1 MKSIRKRILIR
12 VLGLLVIG
20 TLIMGWASHH
30 DSTHEVE
37 ELFDAQLGQSARVLI
52 GLLGASQG
60 QMSTEQLAQALLETT
75 GEHPK
80 LGHRYESK
88 LAFQVRNAS
97 GTVIARSF
105 NVPQL
110 TDADWQPGFADLQ
123 QDNRQWRGY
132 VLDSDESG
140 LAVWVGE
147 RSDVRGELVDKIV
160 RGTLVPDLLGI
171 PLMVLLVWFA
181 IGSGLKP
188 LDELARLIRLREPN
202 SLQPIVLS
210 DLPSE
215 LEPVQAALN
224 RMLEQLHQLLARE
237 QRFIA
242 DAAHELRT
250 PLAVLKIHAENAMQA
265 AEPAEREQALKHLR
279 QGVERATRLV
289 SQMLTLARLADDQQR
304 QRSPVALLQSCRD
317 EVAELLPLA
326 LRRDQELE
334 LLDDSS
340 LPDSI
345 SMEPGSLG
353 MLLQNLVGN
362 AIQHAP
368 HGGRILVSLQR
379 QADQLV
385 LIVEDSGS
393 GVPAADRER
402 LLERFHTQGN
412 SQGAGLGL
420 SIVQRICERHQ
431 GTLVLGDSA
440 LGGLLVKI
448 TLPLERPASAD

>member
-1 MKSIRKRILIR
+1 MKSIRKRILVR
-12 VLGLLVIG
+12 VLGLLLVS
-20 TLIMGWASHH
+20 TLITGWASHH

-60 QMSTEQLAQALLETT
+60 QIPTEQLAQALLETS

-88 LAFQVRNAS
+88 LAFQVRNAE
-97 GTVIARSF
+97 GRVIARSF
-105 NVPQL
+105 NVPPL
-110 TDADWQPGFADLQ
+110 TAADWQPGFADLQ
-123 QDNRQWRGY
+123 QAQHQWRSY
-132 VLDSDESG
+132 VLESPDSG

-171 PLMVLLVWFA
+171 PLLVLLVWFA

-210 DLPSE
+210 DLPQE

-265 AEPAEREQALKHLR
+265 NEPAERDQALQHLR
-279 QGVERATRLV
+279 RGVERATRLI

-304 QRSPVALLQSCRD
+304 QRVPVALLQSCRD
-317 EVAELLPLA
+317 AVAELLPLA

-334 LLDDSS
+334 LVSDGS
-340 LPDSI
+340 LPEQVE
-345 SMEPGSLG
+345 MEPGSLG

-362 AIQHAP
+362 AIQHTP
-368 HGGRILVSLQR
+368 DGGRILISLQQ

-385 LIVEDSGS
+385 LRVEDSGS
-393 GVPAADRER
+393 GVAPADRER

-420 SIVQRICERHQ
+420 SIVQRIIERHQ
-431 GTLVLGDSA
+431 GSLLLGDSP
-440 LGGLLVKI
+440 LGGLLVQASF
-448 TLPLERPASAD
+448 PLGTPVSG

>member
-12 VLGLLVIG
+12 VLGLLLCG
-20 TLIMGWASHH
+20 TLIMGWASLH

-60 QMSTEQLAQALLETT
+60 QIPADQLAQALLETT

-88 LAFQVRNAS
+88 LAFQVRNAE

-110 TDADWQPGFADLQ
+110 TDADWQPGFANLQ
-123 QDNRQWRGY
+123 QEHYQWRGY
-132 VLDSDESG
+132 VLESADSG

-171 PLMVLLVWFA
+171 PLMMLLVWFA

-210 DLPSE
+210 DLPRE

-265 AEPAEREQALKHLR
+265 IEPTEREQALKHLR
-279 QGVERATRLV
+279 KGVERATRLI
-289 SQMLTLARLADDQQR
+289 SQMLTLARLADDQLR
-304 QRSPVALLQSCRD
+304 QRSPIALLQSCRD

-334 LLDDSS
+334 LISDSG
-340 LPDSI
+340 LPEKI
-345 SMEPGSLG
+345 SMEAGSLG

-368 HGGRILVSLQR
+368 DGGRVLISLQR
-379 QADQLV
+379 QADH
-385 LIVEDSGS
+385 LILRVEDSGE
-393 GVPAADRER
+393 GVPAGDRER

-420 SIVQRICERHQ
+420 SIVQRIVERHQ
-431 GTLVLGDSA
+431 GSLLLADSP
-440 LGGLLVKI
+440 LGGLLVQI
-448 TLPLERPASAD
+448 SLPIDLPATG

>member
-1 MKSIRKRILIR
+1 MKSIRKRILVR
-12 VLGLLVIG
+12 VLGLLLVS

-60 QMSTEQLAQALLETT
+60 QIPTEQLAQALLETS

-88 LAFQVRNAS
+88 LAFQVRNAE
-97 GTVIARSF
+97 GRVIARSF
-105 NVPQL
+105 NVPPL
-110 TDADWQPGFADLQ
+110 TAADWQPGFADLQ
-123 QDNRQWRGY
+123 QAQHQWRSY
-132 VLDSDESG
+132 VLESPDSG

-171 PLMVLLVWFA
+171 PLLVLLVWFA

-210 DLPSE
+210 DLPQE

-265 AEPAEREQALKHLR
+265 NEPAERDQALQHLR
-279 QGVERATRLV
+279 RGVERATRLI

-304 QRSPVALLQSCRD
+304 QRVPVALLQSCRD
-317 EVAELLPLA
+317 AVAELLPLA

-334 LLDDSS
+334 LVSDGS
-340 LPDSI
+340 LPEQVE
-345 SMEPGSLG
+345 MEPGSLG

-362 AIQHAP
+362 AIQHP
-368 HGGRILVSLQR
+368 PDGGRILISLQQ

-385 LIVEDSGS
+385 LRVEDSGS
-393 GVPAADRER
+393 GVAPADRER

-420 SIVQRICERHQ
+420 SIVQRIIERHQ
-431 GTLVLGDSA
+431 GSLLLGDSP
-440 LGGLLVKI
+440 LGGLLVQASF
-448 TLPLERPASAD
+448 PLGTPVSG

>member
-1 MKSIRKRILIR
+1 MKSIRKRILVR
-12 VLGLLVIG
+12 VLGLLLVS

-60 QMSTEQLAQALLETT
+60 QIPTEQLAQALLETS

-88 LAFQVRNAS
+88 LAFQVRNAE
-97 GTVIARSF
+97 GRVIARSF
-105 NVPQL
+105 NVPPL
-110 TDADWQPGFADLQ
+110 TAADWQPGFADLQ
-123 QDNRQWRGY
+123 QAQHQWRSY
-132 VLDSDESG
+132 VLESPDSG

-171 PLMVLLVWFA
+171 PLLVLLVWFA

-210 DLPSE
+210 DLPQE

-265 AEPAEREQALKHLR
+265 SEPAERDQALQHLR
-279 QGVERATRLV
+279 RGVERATRLI

-304 QRSPVALLQSCRD
+304 QRVPVALLQSCRD
-317 EVAELLPLA
+317 AVAELLPLA

-334 LLDDSS
+334 LVSDGS
-340 LPDSI
+340 LPEQVE
-345 SMEPGSLG
+345 MEPGSLG

-368 HGGRILVSLQR
+368 DGGRILISLQQ
-379 QADQLV
+379 QAEQLV
-385 LIVEDSGS
+385 LRVEDSGG
-393 GVPAADRER
+393 GVAPADRER

-420 SIVQRICERHQ
+420 SIVQRIVERHQ
-431 GTLVLGDSA
+431 GSLLLGDSP
-440 LGGLLVKI
+440 LGGLLVQASF
-448 TLPLERPASAD
+448 PLGTPVSG

>member
-12 VLGLLVIG
+12 VLGLLLVG

-60 QMSTEQLAQALLETT
+60 QIPTEQLAQALLETT

-88 LAFQVRNAS
+88 LAFQVRDAN

-123 QDNRQWRGY
+123 QETYRWRGY
-132 VLDSDESG
+132 VLESPDSG

-171 PLMVLLVWFA
+171 PLMMLLVWFA

-188 LDELARLIRLREPN
+188 LDQLAQLIRLREPN
-202 SLQPIVLS
+202 SLQPIVLG
-210 DLPSE
+210 DLPAE

-265 AEPAEREQALKHLR
+265 TDPGEREQALQHLR
-279 QGVERATRLV
+279 QGVERATRLI
-289 SQMLTLARLADDQQR
+289 SQMLTLARLADEQQR
-304 QRSPVALLQSCRD
+304 QRNPLALLQSCRD

-334 LLDDSS
+334 LISDSD
-340 LPDSI
+340 LPDKV

-368 HGGRILVSLQR
+368 DGGRILISLQR
-379 QADQLV
+379 LADQLV
-385 LIVEDSGS
+385 LRVEDSGS
-393 GVPAADRER
+393 GVAAADRER
-402 LLERFHTQGN
+402 LLERFHTQGS

-420 SIVQRICERHQ
+420 SIVQRIVERHQ
-431 GTLVLGDSA
+431 GNLQLGDSP
-440 LGGLLVKI
+440 LGGLLVQVS
-448 TLPLERPASAD
+448 LPLALLGSAD

>member
-1 MKSIRKRILIR
+1 MKSIRKRILVR
-12 VLGLLVIG
+12 VLGLLLVS

-60 QMSTEQLAQALLETT
+60 QIPTEQLAQALLETS

-88 LAFQVRNAS
+88 LAFQVRNAE
-97 GTVIARSF
+97 GRVIARSF
-105 NVPQL
+105 NVPPL
-110 TDADWQPGFADLQ
+110 TAADWQPGFADLQ
-123 QDNRQWRGY
+123 QAQHQWRSY
-132 VLDSDESG
+132 VLESPDSG

-171 PLMVLLVWFA
+171 PLLVLLVWFA

-210 DLPSE
+210 DLPQE

-224 RMLEQLHQLLARE
+224 RMLEQLHQLLARY

-265 AEPAEREQALKHLR
+265 NEPAERDQALQHLR
-279 QGVERATRLV
+279 RGVERATRLI

-304 QRSPVALLQSCRD
+304 QRVPVALLQSCRD
-317 EVAELLPLA
+317 AVAELLPLA

-334 LLDDSS
+334 LVSDGS
-340 LPDSI
+340 LPEQVE
-345 SMEPGSLG
+345 MEPGSLG

-362 AIQHAP
+362 AIQHTP
-368 HGGRILVSLQR
+368 DGGRILISLQQ

-385 LIVEDSGS
+385 LRVEDSGS
-393 GVPAADRER
+393 GVAPADRER

-420 SIVQRICERHQ
+420 SIVQRIIERHQ
-431 GTLVLGDSA
+431 GSLLLGDSP
-440 LGGLLVKI
+440 LGGLLVQASF
-448 TLPLERPASAD
+448 PLGTPVSG

>member
-1 MKSIRKRILIR
+1 MKSIRKRILVR
-12 VLGLLVIG
+12 VLGLLLVS

-60 QMSTEQLAQALLETT
+60 QIPTEQLAQALLETS

-88 LAFQVRNAS
+88 LAFQVRNAE
-97 GTVIARSF
+97 GRVIARSF
-105 NVPQL
+105 NVPPL
-110 TDADWQPGFADLQ
+110 TAADWQPGFADLQ
-123 QDNRQWRGY
+123 QAQHQWRSY
-132 VLDSDESG
+132 VLESPDSG

-171 PLMVLLVWFA
+171 PLLVLLVWFA

-210 DLPSE
+210 DLPQE

-265 AEPAEREQALKHLR
+265 NEPAERDQALQHLR
-279 QGVERATRLV
+279 RGVERATRLI

-304 QRSPVALLQSCRD
+304 QRVPVALLQSCRD
-317 EVAELLPLA
+317 AVAELLPLA

-334 LLDDSS
+334 LVSDGS
-340 LPDSI
+340 LPEQVE
-345 SMEPGSLG
+345 MEPGSLG

-362 AIQHAP
+362 AIQHTP
-368 HGGRILVSLQR
+368 DGGRILISLQQ

-385 LIVEDSGS
+385 LRVEDSGS
-393 GVPAADRER
+393 GVAPADRER

>member
-1 MKSIRKRILIR
+1 MKSIRKRILVR
-12 VLGLLVIG
+12 VLGLLLVS

-60 QMSTEQLAQALLETT
+60 QIPTEQLAQALLETS

-88 LAFQVRNAS
+88 LAFQVRNAE
-97 GTVIARSF
+97 GRVIARSF
-105 NVPQL
+105 NVPPL
-110 TDADWQPGFADLQ
+110 TAADWQPGFADLQ
-123 QDNRQWRGY
+123 QAQHQWRSY
-132 VLDSDESG
+132 VLESPDSG

-171 PLMVLLVWFA
+171 PLLVLLVWFT

-210 DLPSE
+210 DLPQE

-265 AEPAEREQALKHLR
+265 NEPAERDQALQHLR
-279 QGVERATRLV
+279 RGVERATRLI

-304 QRSPVALLQSCRD
+304 QRVPVALLQSCRD
-317 EVAELLPLA
+317 AVAELLPLA

-334 LLDDSS
+334 LVSDGS
-340 LPDSI
+340 LPEQVE
-345 SMEPGSLG
+345 MEPGSLG

-362 AIQHAP
+362 AIQHTP
-368 HGGRILVSLQR
+368 DGGRILISLQQ

-385 LIVEDSGS
+385 LRVEDSGS
-393 GVPAADRER
+393 GVAPADRER

-420 SIVQRICERHQ
+420 SIVQRIIERHQ
-431 GTLVLGDSA
+431 GSLLLGDSP
-440 LGGLLVKI
+440 LGGLLVQASF
-448 TLPLERPASAD
+448 PLGTPVSG

>member
-132 VLDSDESG
+132 VLNSDESG

-265 AEPAEREQALKHLR
+265 TDPGEREQALQHLR
-279 QGVERATRLV
+279 QGVERATRLI

-304 QRSPVALLQSCRD
+304 QRSPVALLESCRD

-326 LRRDQELE
+326 LRRNQELE
-334 LLDDSS
+334 LISDNG
-340 LPDSI
+340 LPDKVD
-345 SMEPGSLG
+345 MEPGSLST
-353 MLLQNLVGN
+353 LLQNLVGN

-368 HGGRILVSLQR
+368 DGGRVLVSLQR
-379 QADQLV
+379 RADQL
-385 LIVEDSGS
+385 LLRVEDSGD
-393 GVPAADRER
+393 GVPEGDRER

-420 SIVQRICERHQ
+420 SIVQRIVERHQ
-431 GTLVLGDSA
+431 GSLLLGDSP
-440 LGGLLVKI
+440 LGGLLVQASF
-448 TLPLERPASAD
+448 PLGTPVSG

>member
-1 MKSIRKRILIR
+1 MKSIRKRILVR
-12 VLGLLVIG
+12 VLGLLLVS

-60 QMSTEQLAQALLETT
+60 QIPTEQLAQALLETS

-88 LAFQVRNAS
+88 LAFQVRNAE
-97 GTVIARSF
+97 GRVIARSF
-105 NVPQL
+105 NVPPL
-110 TDADWQPGFADLQ
+110 TAADWQPGFADLQ
-123 QDNRQWRGY
+123 QAQHQWRSY
-132 VLDSDESG
+132 VLESPDSG

-171 PLMVLLVWFA
+171 PLLVLLVWFA

-210 DLPSE
+210 DLPQE

-265 AEPAEREQALKHLR
+265 NEPAERDQALQHLR
-279 QGVERATRLV
+279 RGVERATRLI

-304 QRSPVALLQSCRD
+304 QRVPVALLQSCRD
-317 EVAELLPLA
+317 AVAELLPLA

-334 LLDDSS
+334 LVSDGS
-340 LPDSI
+340 LPEQVE
-345 SMEPGSLG
+345 MEPGSLG

-362 AIQHAP
+362 AIQHTP
-368 HGGRILVSLQR
+368 DGGRILISLQQ

-385 LIVEDSGS
+385 LRVEDSGS
-393 GVPAADRER
+393 GVAPADRER

-420 SIVQRICERHQ
+420 SIVQRIIERHQ
-431 GTLVLGDSA
+431 GSLLLGDSP
-440 LGGLLVKI
+440 LGGLLVQ
-448 TLPLERPASAD
+448 ASFPIGTPVSG

>member
-20 TLIMGWASHH
+20 TVIMGWASHH

-52 GLLGASQG
+52 GLLSASQG

-88 LAFQVRNAS
+88 LAFQVRDAN

-265 AEPAEREQALKHLR
+265 TDPSEREQALQHLR
-279 QGVERATRLV
+279 QGVERATRLI

-304 QRSPVALLQSCRD
+304 QRSPIALQESCRD

-326 LRRDQELE
+326 LRRNQELE
-334 LLDDSS
+334 LASDSD
-340 LPDSI
+340 LPDKVE
-345 SMEPGSLG
+345 MEPGSLG

-368 HGGRILVSLQR
+368 DGGRVLVSLQR
-379 QADQLV
+379 RADQL
-385 LIVEDSGS
+385 LLRVEDSGD
-393 GVPAADRER
+393 GVPEGDRER

-420 SIVQRICERHQ
+420 SIVQRIVERHH
-431 GTLVLGDSA
+431 GRLLLGDSP
-440 LGGLLVKI
+440 LGGLLVQI
-448 TLPLERPASAD
+448 SLPIELPATN

>member
-1 MKSIRKRILIR
+1 MKSIRKRILVR
-12 VLGLLVIG
+12 VLGLLLVS

-60 QMSTEQLAQALLETT
+60 QIPTEQLAQALLETS
-75 GEHPK
+75 GEPPK

-88 LAFQVRNAS
+88 LAFQVRNAE
-97 GTVIARSF
+97 GRVIARSF
-105 NVPQL
+105 NVPPL
-110 TDADWQPGFADLQ
+110 TAADWKPGFADLQ
-123 QDNRQWRGY
+123 QAQHQWRSY
-132 VLDSDESG
+132 VLESPDSG

-171 PLMVLLVWFA
+171 PLLVLLVWFA

-210 DLPSE
+210 DLPQE

-265 AEPAEREQALKHLR
+265 NEPAERDQALQHLR
-279 QGVERATRLV
+279 RGVERATRLI

-304 QRSPVALLQSCRD
+304 QRVPVALLQSCRD
-317 EVAELLPLA
+317 AVAELLPLA

-334 LLDDSS
+334 LVSDGS
-340 LPDSI
+340 LPEQVE
-345 SMEPGSLG
+345 MEPGSLG

-362 AIQHAP
+362 AIQHTP
-368 HGGRILVSLQR
+368 DGGRILISL
-379 QADQLV
+379 
-385 LIVEDSGS
+385 
-393 GVPAADRER
+393 
-402 LLERFHTQGN
+402 
-412 SQGAGLGL
+412 
-420 SIVQRICERHQ
+420 
-431 GTLVLGDSA
+431 
-440 LGGLLVKI
+440 
-448 TLPLERPASAD
+448 

>member
-1 MKSIRKRILIR
+1 MKSIRKRILVR
-12 VLGLLVIG
+12 VLGLLLVS

-60 QMSTEQLAQALLETT
+60 QIPTEQLAQALLETS

-88 LAFQVRNAS
+88 LAFQVRNAE
-97 GTVIARSF
+97 GRVIARSF
-105 NVPQL
+105 NVPPL
-110 TDADWQPGFADLQ
+110 TAADWQPGFADLQ
-123 QDNRQWRGY
+123 QAQHQWRSY
-132 VLDSDESG
+132 VLESPDSG

-171 PLMVLLVWFA
+171 PLLVLLVWFA

-210 DLPSE
+210 DLPQE

-265 AEPAEREQALKHLR
+265 NEPAERDQALQHLR
-279 QGVERATRLV
+279 RGVERATRLI

-304 QRSPVALLQSCRD
+304 QRVPVALLQSCRD
-317 EVAELLPLA
+317 AVAELLPLA

-334 LLDDSS
+334 LVSDGS
-340 LPDSI
+340 LPEQVE
-345 SMEPGSLG
+345 MEPGSLG

-362 AIQHAP
+362 AIQHTP
-368 HGGRILVSLQR
+368 DGGRILISLQQ

-385 LIVEDSGS
+385 LRVEDSGS
-393 GVPAADRER
+393 GVAPADRER

-420 SIVQRICERHQ
+420 SIVQRIVERHQ
-431 GTLVLGDSA
+431 GSLLLGDSP
-440 LGGLLVKI
+440 LGGLLVQASF
-448 TLPLERPASAD
+448 PLGTPVSG

>member
-12 VLGLLVIG
+12 VLGLLLVG

-60 QMSTEQLAQALLETT
+60 QIPTEQLAQALLETT

-88 LAFQVRNAS
+88 LAFQVRDAN

-123 QDNRQWRGY
+123 QETYRWRGY
-132 VLDSDESG
+132 VLESPDSA

-171 PLMVLLVWFA
+171 PLMMLLVWFA

-188 LDELARLIRLREPN
+188 LDQLAQLIRLREPN
-202 SLQPIVLS
+202 SLQPIVLG
-210 DLPSE
+210 DLPAE

-250 PLAVLKIHAENAMQA
+250 PLAVLKIHTENAMQA
-265 AEPAEREQALKHLR
+265 TDPGEREQALQHLR
-279 QGVERATRLV
+279 QGVERATRLI

-304 QRSPVALLQSCRD
+304 QRSPVALLESCRD

-326 LRRDQELE
+326 LRRNQELE
-334 LLDDSS
+334 LISDNG
-340 LPDSI
+340 LPDKVD
-345 SMEPGSLG
+345 MEPGSLST
-353 MLLQNLVGN
+353 LLQNLVGN

-368 HGGRILVSLQR
+368 DGGRVLVSLQR
-379 QADQLV
+379 RADQL
-385 LIVEDSGS
+385 LLRVEDSGD
-393 GVPAADRER
+393 GVPEGDRER

-420 SIVQRICERHQ
+420 SIVQRIIERHQ
-431 GTLVLGDSA
+431 GSLLLGDSP
-440 LGGLLVKI
+440 LGGLLVQASF
-448 TLPLERPASAD
+448 PLGTPVSG

>member
-12 VLGLLVIG
+12 VLGLLLVG
-20 TLIMGWASHH
+20 TLIMGLASYH
-30 DSTHEVE
+30 DSSHEIE

-52 GLLGASQG
+52 GLLGASQS
-60 QMSTEQLAQALLETT
+60 QVPTEQLAQALLETAN
-75 GEHPK
+75 EHPN

-88 LAFQVRNAS
+88 LAYQVRDAN

-123 QDNRQWRGY
+123 QEKYRWRGY
-132 VLDSDESG
+132 VLESPDSG

-171 PLMVLLVWFA
+171 PLMMLLVWFA

-188 LDELARLIRLREPN
+188 LDQLAQLIRLREPN
-202 SLQPIVLS
+202 SLQPIVLG
-210 DLPSE
+210 DLPRE

-265 AEPAEREQALKHLR
+265 TEPAEREQALNHLR
-279 QGVERATRLV
+279 QGVERATRLI

-334 LLDDSS
+334 LVSDSG
-340 LPDSI
+340 LPDKVN
-345 SMEPGSLG
+345 MEAGSLG

-379 QADQLV
+379 QTDQLV
-385 LIVEDSGS
+385 LRVEDNGD

-420 SIVQRICERHQ
+420 SIVQRITERHR
-431 GTLVLGDSA
+431 GTLLLGDSP
-440 LGGLLVKI
+440 LGGLLVQVS
-448 TLPLERPASAD
+448 LPLELPTSAD

>member
-12 VLGLLVIG
+12 VLGLLLVG

-60 QMSTEQLAQALLETT
+60 QIPTEQLAQALLETT

-88 LAFQVRNAS
+88 LAFQVRDAN

-123 QDNRQWRGY
+123 QETYRWRGY
-132 VLDSDESG
+132 VLESPDSG

-171 PLMVLLVWFA
+171 PLMMLLVWFA

-188 LDELARLIRLREPN
+188 LDQLAQLIRLREPN
-202 SLQPIVLS
+202 SLQPIVLG
-210 DLPSE
+210 DLPAE

-265 AEPAEREQALKHLR
+265 TDPGEREQALQHLR
-279 QGVERATRLV
+279 QGVERATRLI

-304 QRSPVALLQSCRD
+304 QRSPVALLESCRD

-326 LRRDQELE
+326 LRRNQELE
-334 LLDDSS
+334 LISDNG
-340 LPDSI
+340 LPAKVD
-345 SMEPGSLG
+345 MEPGSLST
-353 MLLQNLVGN
+353 LLQNLVGN

-368 HGGRILVSLQR
+368 DGGRVLVSLQR
-379 QADQLV
+379 RADQL
-385 LIVEDSGS
+385 LLRVEDSGD
-393 GVPAADRER
+393 GVPEGDRER

-420 SIVQRICERHQ
+420 SIVQRIIERHQ
-431 GTLVLGDSA
+431 GSLLLGDSP
-440 LGGLLVKI
+440 LGGLLVQI
-448 TLPLERPASAD
+448 SLPIELPATG

>member
-12 VLGLLVIG
+12 VLGLLLVG

-60 QMSTEQLAQALLETT
+60 QIPTEQLAQALLETT

-88 LAFQVRNAS
+88 LAFQVRDAN

-123 QDNRQWRGY
+123 QETYRWRGY
-132 VLDSDESG
+132 VLESPDSG

-171 PLMVLLVWFA
+171 PLMMLLVWFA

-188 LDELARLIRLREPN
+188 LDQLAQLIRLREPN
-202 SLQPIVLS
+202 SLQPIVLG
-210 DLPSE
+210 DLPAE

-265 AEPAEREQALKHLR
+265 TDPGEREQALQHLR
-279 QGVERATRLV
+279 QGVERATRLI
-289 SQMLTLARLADDQQR
+289 SQMLTLARLADEQQR
-304 QRSPVALLQSCRD
+304 QRNPLALLQSCRD

-334 LLDDSS
+334 LISDSD
-340 LPDSI
+340 LPDKVN
-345 SMEPGSLG
+345 MEPGSLG

-368 HGGRILVSLQR
+368 NGGRILISLQR
-379 QADQLV
+379 QTDQLV
-385 LIVEDSGS
+385 LRVEDSGS
-393 GVPAADRER
+393 GVAAADRER
-402 LLERFHTQGN
+402 LLERFHTQGS

-420 SIVQRICERHQ
+420 SIVQRIVERHQ
-431 GTLVLGDSA
+431 GNLQLGDSP
-440 LGGLLVKI
+440 LGGLLVQVS
-448 TLPLERPASAD
+448 LPLALLGSAD

>member
-1 MKSIRKRILIR
+1 MKSIRKRILVR
-12 VLGLLVIG
+12 VLGLLLVS

-60 QMSTEQLAQALLETT
+60 QIPTEQLAQALLETS

-88 LAFQVRNAS
+88 LAFQVRNAE
-97 GTVIARSF
+97 GRVIARSF
-105 NVPQL
+105 NVPPL
-110 TDADWQPGFADLQ
+110 TAADWKPGFADLQ
-123 QDNRQWRGY
+123 QAQHQWRSY
-132 VLDSDESG
+132 VLESPDSG

-171 PLMVLLVWFA
+171 PLLVLLVWFA

-210 DLPSE
+210 DLPQE

-265 AEPAEREQALKHLR
+265 NEPAERDQALQHLR
-279 QGVERATRLV
+279 RGVERATRLI

-304 QRSPVALLQSCRD
+304 QRVPVALLQSCRD
-317 EVAELLPLA
+317 AVAELLPLA

-334 LLDDSS
+334 LVSDGS
-340 LPDSI
+340 LPEQVE
-345 SMEPGSLG
+345 MEPGSLG

-362 AIQHAP
+362 AIQHTP
-368 HGGRILVSLQR
+368 DGGRILISLQQ

-385 LIVEDSGS
+385 LRVEDSGS
-393 GVPAADRER
+393 GVAPADRER

-420 SIVQRICERHQ
+420 SIVQRIIERHQ
-431 GTLVLGDSA
+431 GSLLLGDSP
-440 LGGLLVKI
+440 LGGLLVQASF
-448 TLPLERPASAD
+448 PLGTPVSG

>member
-1 MKSIRKRILIR
+1 MRSIRKRILVR
-12 VLGLLVIG
+12 VLGLLLVS

-60 QMSTEQLAQALLETT
+60 QIPTEQLAQALLETS
-75 GEHPK
+75 GEPPK

-88 LAFQVRNAS
+88 LAFQVRNAE
-97 GTVIARSF
+97 GRVIARSF
-105 NVPQL
+105 NVPPL
-110 TDADWQPGFADLQ
+110 TAADWQPGFADLQ
-123 QDNRQWRGY
+123 QAKHQWRSY
-132 VLDSDESG
+132 VLESPDSG

-171 PLMVLLVWFA
+171 PLLVLLVWFA

-210 DLPSE
+210 DLPQE

-265 AEPAEREQALKHLR
+265 SEPAERDQALQHLR
-279 QGVERATRLV
+279 RGVERATRLI

-304 QRSPVALLQSCRD
+304 QRVPVALLQSCRD
-317 EVAELLPLA
+317 AVAELLPLA

-334 LLDDSS
+334 LVSDGS
-340 LPDSI
+340 LPEEVE
-345 SMEPGSLG
+345 MEPGSLG

-368 HGGRILVSLQR
+368 DGGRILISLQ
-379 QADQLV
+379 QQSDQLV
-385 LIVEDSGS
+385 LRVEDSGS
-393 GVPAADRER
+393 GVAPADRER

-420 SIVQRICERHQ
+420 SIVQRIIERHQ
-431 GTLVLGDSA
+431 GSLLLGDSP
-440 LGGLLVKI
+440 LGGLLVQASF
-448 TLPLERPASAD
+448 PLGTPVSG

>member
-1 MKSIRKRILIR
+1 MKSIRKRILVR
-12 VLGLLVIG
+12 VLGLLLVS

-60 QMSTEQLAQALLETT
+60 QIPTEQLAQALLETS

-88 LAFQVRNAS
+88 LAFQVRNAE
-97 GTVIARSF
+97 GRVIARSF
-105 NVPQL
+105 NMPPL
-110 TDADWQPGFADLQ
+110 TAADWQPGFADLQ
-123 QDNRQWRGY
+123 QAQHQWRSY
-132 VLDSDESG
+132 VLESPDSG

-171 PLMVLLVWFA
+171 PLLVLLVWFA

-210 DLPSE
+210 DLPQE

-265 AEPAEREQALKHLR
+265 NEPAERDQALQHLR
-279 QGVERATRLV
+279 RGVERATRLI

-304 QRSPVALLQSCRD
+304 QRVPVALLQSCRD
-317 EVAELLPLA
+317 AVAELLPLA

-334 LLDDSS
+334 LVSDGS
-340 LPDSI
+340 LPEQVE
-345 SMEPGSLG
+345 MEPGSLG

-362 AIQHAP
+362 AIQHTP
-368 HGGRILVSLQR
+368 DGGRILISLQQ

-385 LIVEDSGS
+385 LRVEDSGS
-393 GVPAADRER
+393 GVAPADRER

-420 SIVQRICERHQ
+420 SIVQRIIERHQ
-431 GTLVLGDSA
+431 GSLLLGDSP
-440 LGGLLVKI
+440 LGGLLVQASF
-448 TLPLERPASAD
+448 PLGTPVSG

>member
-12 VLGLLVIG
+12 VLGLLLVG

-60 QMSTEQLAQALLETT
+60 QIPTEQLAQALLETT

-88 LAFQVRNAS
+88 LAFQVRDAN

-123 QDNRQWRGY
+123 QETYRWRGY
-132 VLDSDESG
+132 VLESPDSG

-171 PLMVLLVWFA
+171 PLMMLLVWFA

-188 LDELARLIRLREPN
+188 LDQLAQLIRLREPN
-202 SLQPIVLS
+202 SLQPIVLG
-210 DLPSE
+210 DLPAE

-265 AEPAEREQALKHLR
+265 TDQGEREQALQHLR
-279 QGVERATRLV
+279 QGVERATRLI
-289 SQMLTLARLADDQQR
+289 SQMLTLARLADEQQR
-304 QRSPVALLQSCRD
+304 QRNPLALLQSCRD

-334 LLDDSS
+334 LISDSD
-340 LPDSI
+340 LPDKV

-368 HGGRILVSLQR
+368 DGGRILISLQQ

-385 LIVEDSGS
+385 LRVEDSGS
-393 GVPAADRER
+393 GVAAADRER
-402 LLERFHTQGN
+402 LLERFHTQGS

-420 SIVQRICERHQ
+420 SIVQRIVERHQ
-431 GTLVLGDSA
+431 GNLQLGDSP
-440 LGGLLVKI
+440 LGGLLVQVS
-448 TLPLERPASAD
+448 LPLALLGSAD

>member
-265 AEPAEREQALKHLR
+265 TDPGEREQALQHLR
-279 QGVERATRLV
+279 QGVERATRLI

-304 QRSPVALLQSCRD
+304 QRSPVALLESCRD

-326 LRRDQELE
+326 LRRNQELE
-334 LLDDSS
+334 LISDNG
-340 LPDSI
+340 LPDKVD
-345 SMEPGSLG
+345 MEPGSLST
-353 MLLQNLVGN
+353 LLQNLVGN

-368 HGGRILVSLQR
+368 DGGRVLVSLQR
-379 QADQLV
+379 RADQL
-385 LIVEDSGS
+385 LLRVEDSGD
-393 GVPAADRER
+393 GVPEGDRER

-420 SIVQRICERHQ
+420 SIVQRIVERHQ
-431 GTLVLGDSA
+431 GSLLLGDSP
-440 LGGLLVKI
+440 LGGLLVQASF
-448 TLPLERPASAD
+448 PLGTPVSG

>member
-1 MKSIRKRILIR
+1 MKSIRKRILVR
-12 VLGLLVIG
+12 VLGLLLVS

-60 QMSTEQLAQALLETT
+60 QIPTEQLAQALLETS

-88 LAFQVRNAS
+88 LAFQVRNAE
-97 GTVIARSF
+97 GRVIARSF
-105 NVPQL
+105 NVPPL
-110 TDADWQPGFADLQ
+110 TAADWQPGFADLQ
-123 QDNRQWRGY
+123 QAQHQWRSY
-132 VLDSDESG
+132 VLESPDSG

-171 PLMVLLVWFA
+171 PLLVLLVWFA

-210 DLPSE
+210 DLPQE

-265 AEPAEREQALKHLR
+265 NEPAERDQALQHLR
-279 QGVERATRLV
+279 RGVERATRLI

-304 QRSPVALLQSCRD
+304 QRVPVALLQSCRD
-317 EVAELLPLA
+317 AVAELLPLA

-334 LLDDSS
+334 LVSDGS
-340 LPDSI
+340 LPEQVE
-345 SMEPGSLG
+345 MEPGSLG

-362 AIQHAP
+362 AIQHTP
-368 HGGRILVSLQR
+368 DGGRILISLQQ

-385 LIVEDSGS
+385 LRVEDSGS
-393 GVPAADRER
+393 GVAHNVPPPCR
-402 LLERFHTQGN
+402 
-412 SQGAGLGL
+412 
-420 SIVQRICERHQ
+420 
-431 GTLVLGDSA
+431 
-440 LGGLLVKI
+440 
-448 TLPLERPASAD
+448 

>member
-1 MKSIRKRILIR
+1 MNSIRKRILIR
-12 VLGLLVIG
+12 VLGLLLAG

-30 DSTHEVE
+30 DSTHEIE

-60 QMSTEQLAQALLETT
+60 QVPTEQLAQALLETAS
-75 GEHPK
+75 EHPK

-88 LAFQVRNAS
+88 LAFQVRNAD

-110 TDADWQPGFADLQ
+110 SDADWQPGFADLQ
-123 QDNRQWRGY
+123 QERYQWRSY
-132 VLDSDESG
+132 VLESADSG

-171 PLMVLLVWFA
+171 PIMVLLVWFA

-188 LDELARLIRLREPN
+188 LDQLARLIRLREPN
-202 SLQPIVLS
+202 SLQPIMLG
-210 DLPSE
+210 DLPQE

-224 RMLEQLHQLLARE
+224 RMLEQLQQLLARE

-265 AEPAEREQALKHLR
+265 VEPTEREQALKHLR
-279 QGVERATRLV
+279 QGVERATRLI

-304 QRSPVALLQSCRD
+304 ERIPLALLQSCRD

-326 LRRDQELE
+326 LRRDQDLE
-334 LLDDSS
+334 LVNDSG
-340 LPDSI
+340 LPDKV
-345 SMEPGSLG
+345 SMEPGALG
-353 MLLQNLVGN
+353 MLLQNLIGN
-362 AIQHAP
+362 AIQHTP
-368 HGGRILVSLQR
+368 NGGRIIVSLQS

-385 LIVEDSGS
+385 LRVEDSGE
-393 GVPAADRER
+393 GVPASDRER

-420 SIVQRICERHQ
+420 SIVQRITERHQ
-431 GTLVLGDSA
+431 GNLLLGDSP
-440 LGGLLVKI
+440 LGGLLVQVSF
-448 TLPLERPASAD
+448 PLQSPVEH

>member
-1 MKSIRKRILIR
+1 MKSIRKRILVR
-12 VLGLLVIG
+12 VLGLLLVS

-60 QMSTEQLAQALLETT
+60 QIPTEQLAQALLETS

-88 LAFQVRNAS
+88 LAFQVRNAE
-97 GTVIARSF
+97 GRVIARSF
-105 NVPQL
+105 NVPPL
-110 TDADWQPGFADLQ
+110 TAADWQPGFADLQ
-123 QDNRQWRGY
+123 QAQHQWRSY
-132 VLDSDESG
+132 VLESPDSG

-171 PLMVLLVWFA
+171 PLLVLLVWFA

-210 DLPSE
+210 DLPQE

-265 AEPAEREQALKHLR
+265 NEPAERDQALQHLR
-279 QGVERATRLV
+279 RGVERATRLI

-304 QRSPVALLQSCRD
+304 QRVPVALLQSCRD
-317 EVAELLPLA
+317 AVAELLPLA

-334 LLDDSS
+334 LVSDGS
-340 LPDSI
+340 LPEQVE
-345 SMEPGSLG
+345 MEPGSLG

-362 AIQHAP
+362 AIQHTP
-368 HGGRILVSLQR
+368 DGGRILISLQQ

-385 LIVEDSGS
+385 LRVEDSGS
-393 GVPAADRER
+393 GVAPADRER

-420 SIVQRICERHQ
+420 SIVQRIIERHQ
-431 GTLVLGDSA
+431 GSLLLVDSP
-440 LGGLLVKI
+440 LGGLLVQASF
-448 TLPLERPASAD
+448 PLGTPVSG

>member
-1 MKSIRKRILIR
+1 MKSIRKRILVR
-12 VLGLLVIG
+12 VLGLLLAG
-20 TLIMGWASHH
+20 TLIMGLASYH

-52 GLLGASQG
+52 GLLSASQG
-60 QMSTEQLAQALLETT
+60 RVPTEQLAQALLETS

-88 LAFQVRNAS
+88 LAYQVRDANGA
-97 GTVIARSF
+97 VIARSF

-123 QDNRQWRGY
+123 HEKYQWRGY
-132 VLDSDESG
+132 VLEAPDSG

-147 RSDVRGELVDKIV
+147 RNDVRGELVDKIV

-171 PLMVLLVWFA
+171 PAMVLLVWFA

-210 DLPSE
+210 DLPRE

-250 PLAVLKIHAENAMQA
+250 PLAVLKIHAENAMQTTD
-265 AEPAEREQALKHLR
+265 PSEREQALQHLR
-279 QGVERATRLV
+279 QGVERATRLI

-304 QRSPVALLQSCRD
+304 QRAPVALLESCRD

-326 LRRDQELE
+326 LRRHQELE
-334 LLDDSS
+334 LISDSG
-340 LPDSI
+340 LPDKVD
-345 SMEPGSLG
+345 MEPGSLG
-353 MLLQNLVGN
+353 TLLQNLVGN

-368 HGGRILVSLQR
+368 DGGRVLVSLQR
-379 QADQLV
+379 RADQL
-385 LIVEDSGS
+385 LLRVEDSGD

-420 SIVQRICERHQ
+420 SIVQRIVERHQ
-431 GTLVLGDSA
+431 GTLLLGDSP
-440 LGGLLVKI
+440 LGGLLVQLS
-448 TLPLERPASAD
+448 LPIDPPAAS

>member
-12 VLGLLVIG
+12 VLGLLLVG

-60 QMSTEQLAQALLETT
+60 QIPTEQLAQALLETT

-88 LAFQVRNAS
+88 LAFQVRDAN

-123 QDNRQWRGY
+123 QETYRWRGY
-132 VLDSDESG
+132 VLESPDSG

-171 PLMVLLVWFA
+171 PLMMLLVWFA

-188 LDELARLIRLREPN
+188 LDQLAQLIRLREPN
-202 SLQPIVLS
+202 SLQPIVLG
-210 DLPSE
+210 DLPAE

-265 AEPAEREQALKHLR
+265 TDPGEREQALQHLR
-279 QGVERATRLV
+279 QGVERATRLI
-289 SQMLTLARLADDQQR
+289 SQMLTLARLADEQQR
-304 QRSPVALLQSCRD
+304 QRNPLALLQSCRD

-334 LLDDSS
+334 LISDSD
-340 LPDSI
+340 LPDKV

-368 HGGRILVSLQR
+368 DGGRILISLQR
-379 QADQLV
+379 QTDQLV
-385 LIVEDSGS
+385 LRVEDSGS
-393 GVPAADRER
+393 GVAAADRER
-402 LLERFHTQGN
+402 LLERFHTQGS

-420 SIVQRICERHQ
+420 SIVQRIVERHQ
-431 GTLVLGDSA
+431 GNLQLGDSP
-440 LGGLLVKI
+440 LGGLLVQVS
-448 TLPLERPASAD
+448 LPLALLGSAD

>member
-1 MKSIRKRILIR
+1 MKSIRKRILVR
-12 VLGLLVIG
+12 VLGLLLVS

-60 QMSTEQLAQALLETT
+60 QIPTEQLAQALLETS

-88 LAFQVRNAS
+88 LAFQVRNAE
-97 GTVIARSF
+97 GRVIARSF
-105 NVPQL
+105 NVPPL
-110 TDADWQPGFADLQ
+110 TAADWQPGFADLQ
-123 QDNRQWRGY
+123 QAQHQWRSY
-132 VLDSDESG
+132 VLESPDSG

-171 PLMVLLVWFA
+171 PLLVLLVWFA

-188 LDELARLIRLREPN
+188 LELARLIRLREPN

-210 DLPSE
+210 DLPQE

-265 AEPAEREQALKHLR
+265 NEPAERDQALQHLR
-279 QGVERATRLV
+279 RGVERATRLI

-304 QRSPVALLQSCRD
+304 QRVPVALLQSCRD
-317 EVAELLPLA
+317 AVAELLPLA

-334 LLDDSS
+334 LVSDGS
-340 LPDSI
+340 LPEQVE
-345 SMEPGSLG
+345 MEPGSLG

-362 AIQHAP
+362 AIQHTP
-368 HGGRILVSLQR
+368 DGGRILISLQQ

-385 LIVEDSGS
+385 LRVEDSGS
-393 GVPAADRER
+393 GVAPADRER

-420 SIVQRICERHQ
+420 SIVQRIIERHQ
-431 GTLVLGDSA
+431 GSLLLGDSP
-440 LGGLLVKI
+440 LGGLLVQASF
-448 TLPLERPASAD
+448 PLGTPVSG